1 MNPHRPAAE
10 SGVHRTA
17 TLLIAIATAIT
28 LVAIVACSAEE
39 PPPTDRPD
47 RDQQKLE
54 QTIEAMTGEIT
65 ALQTETAE
73 SDRSQPQLEQT
84 VEALDTEI
92 AALQNEIAESD
103 STPDR
108 DHQPPATD
116 QTDMNTPGSPLS
128 TNTPT
133 PVEAMKPTGPGIC
146 GRSPE
151 IQRTLLAHLNISL
164 CQAVTTPELFRITEF
179 GVSMTSAQ
187 QGDFEGLVNVQ
198 DMAISAKQFEPGAL
212 KGLDS
217 LEKLTLV
224 VFPDTSLAPTALE
237 GLDELTQITIQKTT
251 DDQNA
256 EETVELPGFPKLPK
270 LKELVIDKVKS
281 HQDNN
286 WPEDMFSKLP
296 ALEVLEINYDLFPT
310 KGKLG
315 FSPDLFKNNAQLKV
329 VTIRQDT
336 PPGYDDRHITIEI
349 PENLF
354 QHNTLLEEITFESRI
369 FGIPRDTFANLN
381 NLKELNL
388 SEQHIA
394 GNRLKHR
401 IVLSKQ
407 SPLYEL
413 LKEEPWRMH
422 GYVLV
427 DTNED

>member
-1 MNPHRPAAE
+1 MNPHRPTAGN
-10 SGVHRTA
+10 GVHRT
-17 TLLIAIATAIT
+17 TRIFLAIATALT
-28 LVAIVACSAEE
+28 LTVLIACSGDE
-39 PPPTDRPD
+39 PPPTDHPD

-54 QTIEAMTGEIT
+54 QTIEAMTSEIA
-65 ALQTETAE
+65 ALQTET
-73 SDRSQPQLEQT
+73 
-84 VEALDTEI
+84 
-92 AALQNEIAESD
+92 AESD

-108 DHQPPATD
+108 DHQPPAKD

-128 TNTPT
+128 TNTPA

-151 IQRTLLAHLNISL
+151 IQTNLLAHLNISL
-164 CQAVTTPELFRITEF
+164 CHAVTPPELFRITEF
-179 GVSMTSAQ
+179 GVGMNSAQ
-187 QGDFEGLVNVQ
+187 QGDFEGMVNVQ
-198 DMAISAKQFEPGAL
+198 DMTISAKQFEPGAL
-212 KGLDS
+212 MGLDS
-217 LEKLTLV
+217 LEKLTLI

-281 HQDNN
+281 HQDNA
-286 WPEDMFSKLP
+286 WPEDMFTKLP
-296 ALEVLEINYDLFPT
+296 ALEILEINYDLFTT

-336 PPGYDDRHITIEI
+336 TPSYDDRHITIEI

-354 QHNTLLEEITFESRI
+354 QHNTLLEEITFESPI
-369 FGIPRDTFANLN
+369 FGIPQNTLANLH

-388 SEQHIA
+388 SQQRIA
-394 GNRLKHR
+394 GDRLKHR

-413 LKEEPWRMH
+413 LEEEPWRMN

-427 DTNED
+427 SAN

>member
-1 MNPHRPAAE
+1 MNPHRPTAGT
-10 SGVHRTA
+10 GVHRTA
-17 TLLIAIATAIT
+17 RLLLAIATALT
-28 LVAIVACSAEE
+28 LAVVIACSGDE

-47 RDQQKLE
+47 KDQQKLA
-54 QTIEAMTGEIT
+54 QTIEAVTGQLT

-73 SDRSQPQLEQT
+73 SDT
-84 VEALDTEI
+84 
-92 AALQNEIAESD
+92 
-103 STPDR
+103 TPNR
-108 DHQPPATD
+108 DHKPPAKD

-128 TNTPT
+128 TNTPA

-151 IQRTLLAHLNISL
+151 IQTNLLTHLNISL
-164 CQAVTTPELFRITEF
+164 CHAVTTPELFRITEF

-187 QGDFEGLVNVQ
+187 QGDFEGLVNVR
-198 DMAISAKQFEPGAL
+198 DITISAKQFEPGAL
-212 KGLDS
+212 MGLDS
-217 LEKLTLV
+217 LEKLTLI

-237 GLDELTQITIQKTT
+237 GLDELTQMTIQKTT

-256 EETVELPGFPKLPK
+256 EEIVELPGFPKLPK

-281 HQDNN
+281 HQDNT

-336 PPGYDDRHITIEI
+336 PPGYDDRNITIEI

-354 QHNTLLEEITFESRI
+354 QHNTLLEEITFEGSI

-381 NLKELNL
+381 DLKELNL
-388 SEQHIA
+388 SEQSIA
-394 GNRLKHR
+394 GDYLKHR
-401 IVLSKQ
+401 IVLSNQ

-413 LKEEPWRMH
+413 LEEEPWRMN

-427 DTNED
+427 NGKED